1 MTGIRTYLALGMCM
15 TIAAGCNFS
24 RGTKTNSIQSSSTS
38 GPKAGADVQVDPEL
52 AARPKAF
59 SQSEALG
66 YINRVCG
73 DCHAPGK
80 ALYATWALPE
90 EDVLLKDARWL
101 EGDALSQTAY
111 QAITNK
117 YVAMEKG
124 VDDLGKPPSP
134 MPPQFKD
141 EADKKDLGRLISWFQ
156 DTFPAAVKE
165 AHVRFGEGAPF
176 QSIIKV
182 DLAYKCSSVL
192 NGQQFMTRF
201 SEKALGSASFVAD
214 VDLLTPAEKA
224 APATDAVRK
233 KVVDG
238 FLANEEYAR
247 RFEQFAIKPF
257 AQRISNAGKIVSEG
271 RAQVPRRSDA
281 ALKDM
286 EEEFYQLVLK
296 YYKEKTYPELFL
308 LDKVMVTQNTAP
320 LYAADGV
327 ACTAPASGWGECTL
341 SPQRANFFGTIG
353 FLISKPSSMFSSN
366 NNYGRGG
373 DTFSTIF
380 GEVLMANTDGIS
392 GDAPKPIPSC
402 LNLTKDRRWKKDKD
416 DPTKLAPWGAIS
428 VPFYG
433 RVCQGCHLNRHLA
446 AAAVVFRPFGKAGE
460 IITPAAIDRADG
472 PYADDLKDDDL
483 RQYVYHTDTEETD
496 FKKLQNL
503 QPVTRDYYKEL
514 LTELQSPDATCFPD
528 ARDPQNAEKTVKAN
542 SLAKYAEVLINQN
555 DGENT
560 KIKGTA
566 TLRGLN
572 RILPSVFL
580 NSTRTNLEV
589 ITAVNNAFNEN
600 QGKLEP
606 MLRAFF
612 ATETFGCSSK

>member
-1 MTGIRTYLALGMCM
+1 MAGIRTYLTTSLLCSMAL
-15 TIAAGCNFS
+15 GCNFQ
-24 RGTKTNSIQSSSTS
+24 RNKTSQTQSAANT
-38 GPKAGADVQVDPEL
+38 GPKAGADVKVDPAL
-52 AARPKAF
+52 AARPKPF
-59 SQSEALG
+59 SQSEALD
-66 YINRVCG
+66 YVNRVCG
-73 DCHAPGK
+73 ECHAPGK
-80 ALYATWALPE
+80 ALYATWGLPE
-90 EDVLLKDARWL
+90 EEVLLKDARWL

-117 YVAMEKG
+117 YRALEQG

-134 MPPQFKD
+134 MPPQFKSD
-141 EADKKDLGRLISWFQ
+141 EDQKNLGRLISWFQ

-192 NGQQFMTRF
+192 NGQQFMARF
-201 SEKALGSASFVAD
+201 AEKALGSASHVAD
-214 VDLLTPAEKA
+214 VSFLTEQEKA
-224 APATDAVRK
+224 GPATEAIRK

-238 FLANEEYAR
+238 FLSNEEYVR
-247 RFEQFAIKPF
+247 RFEQFAIKPL
-257 AQRISNAGKIVSEG
+257 AQRIANAGKIVSEG
-271 RAQVPRRSDA
+271 RNVTPRRPDA
-281 ALKDM
+281 ALKDL
-286 EEEFYQLVLK
+286 EEEFSQLVLK
-296 YYKEKTYPELFL
+296 YHKEKTYPELFL
-308 LDKVMVTQNTAP
+308 LDKVMVTSNTAP
-320 LYAADGV
+320 LYRADGGV
-327 ACTAPASGWGECTL
+327 CTAPAQGWGECTL
-341 SPQRANFFGTIG
+341 SPQRSNFFGTVG

-380 GEVLMANTDGIS
+380 GEELMANTDGIS
-392 GDAPKPIPSC
+392 GEAPKQIPSC
-402 LNLTKDRRWKKDKD
+402 LNVTKDRRWKKDKG
-416 DPTKLAPWGAIS
+416 DPKKLAPWGAIS

-460 IITPAAIDRADG
+460 IITPAEIDRQNG
-472 PYADDLKDDDL
+472 PYADDLKDDDNL
-483 RQYVYHTDTEETD
+483 YVYHTDTDETD
-496 FKKLQNL
+496 HRKLEDL
-503 QPVTRDYYKEL
+503 QPVTRQYYKDL
-514 LTELQSPDATCFPD
+514 LTELEQPDATCFPD
-528 ARDPQNAEKTVKAN
+528 PRDPQNPDRTVKAN
-542 SLAKYAEVLINQN
+542 SLAKYAEVLIHQN

-589 ITAVNNAFNEN
+589 ITAVNKAFNES

-606 MLRAFF
+606 MMRAFF
-612 ATETFGCSSK
+612 TTETFGCSSK

>member
-1 MTGIRTYLALGMCM
+1 MAEVRTSLFIAVLCTLAMSCNFQRQSKKNKVSIESSTGPQAAADVKQDPALAL
-15 TIAAGCNFS
+15 
-24 RGTKTNSIQSSSTS
+24 
-38 GPKAGADVQVDPEL
+38 
-52 AARPKAF
+52 RPKAF
-59 SQSEALG
+59 SQPEALQ

-73 DCHAPGK
+73 ECHAPGK

-90 EDVLLKDARWL
+90 EETLLKDARWL

-134 MPPQFKD
+134 MPPQFAND
-141 EADKKDLGRLISWFQ
+141 DDKKNLGRLISWFQ

-192 NGQQFMTRF
+192 NGLQFMTRF
-201 SEKALGSASFVAD
+201 SEKALGSASHVAD
-214 VDLLTPAEKA
+214 VDILTAEEKA
-224 APATDAVRK
+224 APASASVRK

-238 FLANEEYAR
+238 FLNTPEYSG
-247 RFEQFAIKPF
+247 RFEQFAIKPL
-257 AQRISNAGKIVSEG
+257 AQRIANAGKIFSEG
-271 RAQVPRRSDA
+271 KNQVPPRSED
-281 ALKDM
+281 ALKDLQD
-286 EEEFYQLVLK
+286 EFSQLVLK
-296 YYKEKTYPELFL
+296 YHKQKSYPELFM

-320 LYAADGV
+320 LYAEDRVECA
-327 ACTAPASGWGECTL
+327 APAEGWGECTL
-341 SPQRANFFGTIG
+341 SPQRSNFFGTIG
-353 FLISKPSSMFSSN
+353 FLISKPSSVFSSN

-380 GEVLMANTDGIS
+380 GEELMANTDGIS
-392 GDAPKPIPSC
+392 GERPKPIPLC
-402 LNLTKDRRWKKDKD
+402 LNKTKDKRWKKDKA
-416 DPTKLAPWGAIS
+416 DPGKIAPWGAIS

-460 IITPAAIDRADG
+460 IIRPEAIDDPNG
-472 PYADDLKDDDL
+472 PYAADLKDDDNL
-483 RQYVYHTDTEETD
+483 FVYHTETNETD
-496 FKKLQNL
+496 HQKLTDF
-503 QPVTRDYYKEL
+503 QPVNADYYKEL
-514 LTELQSPDATCFPD
+514 LTELEKPDVTCFPD
-528 ARDPQNAEKTVKAN
+528 PRDPQNPDKVVQAN
-542 SLAKYAEVLINQN
+542 TLAKYAEVLIYQN
-555 DGENT
+555 DAENAPV
-560 KIKGTA
+560 KGTA

-572 RILPSVFL
+572 RIMPSVFL
-580 NSTRTNLEV
+580 NSTKTNLEV
-589 ITAVNNAFNEN
+589 ITAVNKAFNEN
-600 QGKLEP
+600 QGRLEP
-606 MLRAFF
+606 MMRAFF